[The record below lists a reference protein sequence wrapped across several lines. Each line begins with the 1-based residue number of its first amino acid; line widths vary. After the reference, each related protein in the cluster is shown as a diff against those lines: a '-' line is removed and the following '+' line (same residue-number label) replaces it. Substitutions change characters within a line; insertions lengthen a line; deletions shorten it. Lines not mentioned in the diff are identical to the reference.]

1 MKYIAVDKCRECEW
15 YTTDPIGNYYCHTA
29 QKVPK
34 NDAVIP
40 PWCPLPDL
48 PEVDKPKCTDC
59 DWWDDKCIRSSPTDC
74 VDYGL
79 FDPIPKDNPEADT
92 PENDETKTNKAYQKW
107 IGKSEEPHKEED
119 KCPECVDTDCE
130 TCPGTGKRDDN
141 PTKQEG

>member
-48 PEVDKPKCTDC
+48 PE
-59 DWWDDKCIRSSPTDC
+59 
-74 VDYGL
+74 
-79 FDPIPKDNPEADT
+79 ADT
-92 PENDETKTNKAYQKW
+92 PAEDETKTNKAYQKW
-107 IGKSEEPHKEED
+107 IGKSPAED
-119 KCPECVDTDCE
+119 CPECVDTDCE